1 MRLKERLLAVKTR
14 NKADKQTI
22 EDAIA
27 FIDKV
32 TAYAAKQEAALG
44 AIGYVPVG
52 RVQSNDR

>member
-1 MRLKERLLAVKTR
+1 MGLKERLLAIKTR

-32 TAYAAKQEAALG
+32 VAYGAKQEAVFGAL
-44 AIGYVPVG
+44 GYVPVG
-52 RVQSNDR
+52 RVQK